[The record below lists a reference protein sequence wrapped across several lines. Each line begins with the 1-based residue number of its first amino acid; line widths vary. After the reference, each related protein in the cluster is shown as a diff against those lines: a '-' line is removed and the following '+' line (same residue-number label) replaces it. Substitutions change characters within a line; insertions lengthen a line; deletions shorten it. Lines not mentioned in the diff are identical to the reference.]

1 MKHRLSI
8 LRSENNDAKIP
19 MNYLKACRSARH
31 RLCTKQKQQQ
41 LLQHSSPPERQS
53 SSSSSSSSSLGGMVT
68 SINRTSSPLLLSLSG
83 PKGYAQARIEANE
96 TLTNNNNCIV
106 QSTSIATDTALLFVR
121 TVDNRPYFPLLK
133 VNDPTNEES
142 ILEIAN
148 VIVSH
153 RNLDI
158 ANTIG
163 LTNSGSIQNCS
174 NNSYNDSTNT
184 TNTSHHGKGT
194 IVKVTGGLT
203 NALYKVD
210 LPTNATSLSSPLD
223 HQQQHSFLVRIFG
236 AEGMIDRDEE
246 TTNFARLCH
255 HNIQDCDGS
264 LSSSSSIVHDQL
276 DIVGRFANG
285 RVETWIPNM
294 RPAHHITDFGKV
306 GLVLEM
312 ARQFARLHYG
322 YTPPPAA
329 ATATTTS
336 ATISNGDA
344 HGATDSMT
352 MIHRPTLWNVINSWI
367 DDLTH
372 KLSHET
378 FQKNDSQ
385 LLMEVFVP
393 AIIPNFQRC
402 KPPLATTEITDS
414 SSHSSII
421 ASYLLEEVNWLKN
434 QVEMNFPNAAVVF
447 CHNDVNAANVLLNTF
462 IRDNGNDVD
471 GSAYNK
477 ESVCIIDYE
486 YGAMNY
492 AMYDIANFM
501 CEHCGGN
508 DTGCPNYELL
518 PSSERQTMFLREYIR
533 ERERIHGMIH
543 RNKTDSFERFV
554 VNATS
559 AAEEAEVAK
568 LLAQVEMFQMASSLL
583 WGVWG
588 VLQASGEVIE
598 GTFRLNNDG
607 SSSGMLTTW
616 DNLRYGKNRLAR
628 YRYCKEVQSMTNT
641 VHAIL

>member
-8 LRSENNDAKIP
+8 LRSENNNAQAP
-19 MNYLKACRSARH
+19 MLKACRYAGH
-31 RLCTKQKQQQ
+31 RLSTKQQQ
-41 LLQHSSPPERQS
+41 QLQQHLSHPVRHTHS
-53 SSSSSSSSSLGGMVT
+53 SSSSSSPLSLGTETTT
-68 SINRTSSPLLLSLSG
+68 STNRTSSAPLLSLSG
-83 PKGYAQARIEANE
+83 PQGYAQARIEANE
-96 TLTNNNNCIV
+96 TLNNSNNNIRSS
-106 QSTSIATDTALLFVR
+106 STAAAAAATTAFLFVR

-133 VNDPTNEES
+133 VGDVKDEES
-142 ILEIAN
+142 IMEIAN
-148 VIVSH
+148 VIVSR

-158 ANTIG
+158 ANSIG
-163 LTNSGSIQNCS
+163 LTNGGIRNCGS
-174 NNSYNDSTNT
+174 NSSHGSSNT
-184 TNTSHHGKGT
+184 TNTVHHGKGT
-194 IVKVTGGLT
+194 VVPVTGGLT

-210 LPTNATSLSSPLD
+210 LPTNATSLPSP
-223 HQQQHSFLVRIFG
+223 HSFLVRIFG
-236 AEGMIDRDEE
+236 AEGLIDRDEE

-255 HNIQDCDGS
+255 HNMQDYDGS
-264 LSSSSSIVHDQL
+264 LSSSSIVHDQL

-322 YTPPPAA
+322 YTPPPPAA
-329 ATATTTS
+329 ATTTS
-336 ATISNGDA
+336 AANSNGDTRA
-344 HGATDSMT
+344 HAATNTMT
-352 MIHRPTLWNVINSWI
+352 MIQRPTLWNVINSWI
-367 DDLTH
+367 DDLSH

-393 AIIPNFQRC
+393 AILPTFQQFN
-402 KPPLATTEITDS
+402 PPLGAAEIIAPDS

-421 ASYLLEEVNWLKN
+421 ASYLSEEVNWLRN
-434 QVEMNFPNAAVVF
+434 RVEMKFPNAAIVF
-447 CHNDVNAANVLLNTF
+447 CHNDVNAANVLLNTS
-462 IRDNGNDVD
+462 IDDNENDDD

-477 ESVCIIDYE
+477 QSVCIIDFE

-533 ERERIHGMIH
+533 ERERIQGNRHP
-543 RNKTDSFERFV
+543 NKNDSFEMSV
-554 VNATS
+554 AIATS
-559 AAEEAEVAK
+559 AAEDTEVAK
-568 LLAQVEMFQMASSLL
+568 LLAQVEVFQMASNLL

-588 VLQASGEVIE
+588 VLQASGEVME

-607 SSSGMLTTW
+607 SSSGMSTTW

-628 YRYCKEVQSMTNT
+628 YRYCKEVVLQGN
-641 VHAIL
+641 V

>member
-8 LRSENNDAKIP
+8 LRSENNNAQVP
-19 MNYLKACRSARH
+19 MNYLKACRYSRH
-31 RLCTKQKQQQ
+31 RLSTKQQQ
-41 LLQHSSPPERQS
+41 QQHLSHPVRHSH
-53 SSSSSSSSSLGGMVT
+53 SSSSSLSLDAETAT
-68 SINRTSSPLLLSLSG
+68 STNRTSSAPLLSLSG
-83 PKGYAQARIEANE
+83 PQGYAQARNEANE
-96 TLTNNNNCIV
+96 TLNNSNNNIR
-106 QSTSIATDTALLFVR
+106 SSPTAAAAAFLFVR

-133 VNDPTNEES
+133 ADDPNDEES
-142 ILEIAN
+142 IMEIAN
-148 VIVSH
+148 VIVSR

-158 ANTIG
+158 TNSIG
-163 LTNSGSIQNCS
+163 LTNGSIRNCS
-174 NNSYNDSTNT
+174 SNSSNGSTNT
-184 TNTSHHGKGT
+184 TNTAHHGRGT
-194 IVKVTGGLT
+194 VVPVTGGLT

-210 LPTNATSLSSPLD
+210 LPTNATSLPSP
-223 HQQQHSFLVRIFG
+223 HSFLVRIFG

-255 HNIQDCDGS
+255 HNMQDYDGS
-264 LSSSSSIVHDQL
+264 LSSSSIVHDQL

-322 YTPPPAA
+322 YTPPPPPA
-329 ATATTTS
+329 ATTTS
-336 ATISNGDA
+336 VTTAANSNGDTHA
-344 HGATDSMT
+344 HAATNT
-352 MIHRPTLWNVINSWI
+352 MIQRPTLWNVINSWI
-367 DDLTH
+367 DDLSL

-393 AIIPNFQRC
+393 AILPTFQQC
-402 KPPLATTEITDS
+402 NPPLTAAEIIAANS

-421 ASYLLEEVNWLKN
+421 ASYLSEELNWLRN
-434 QVEMNFPNAAVVF
+434 RVEMNAPNAAVVF
-447 CHNDVNAANVLLNTF
+447 CHNDVNAANVLLNTS
-462 IRDNGNDVD
+462 IDYNEKDVD

-477 ESVCIIDYE
+477 QSVCIIDYE
-486 YGAMNY
+486 YGSMNY

-533 ERERIHGMIH
+533 ERERIQGNRH
-543 RNKTDSFERFV
+543 DSFEMFAAI
-554 VNATS
+554 ATS

-568 LLAQVEMFQMASSLL
+568 LLAQVEVFQMASNLL

-588 VLQASGEVIE
+588 VLQASGEVME

-628 YRYCKEVQSMTNT
+628 YRYCKEVALQHGNDT
-641 VHAIL
+641 L